1 MKAYL
6 NGILKLFIVLFV
18 STAMVSQANGNTATI
33 TSSLQSSYSSG
44 YLVQWTVT
52 LSSPATENIVIPC
65 ITTNATNTG
74 TMVVN
79 VSFSAGQQSSG
90 ANTVMYTRLPDLNY
104 TATCTFGAMPAGYSA
119 GGSASYI
126 IDMLITANITATL
139 QSTSPGY
146 LVQWGVTLSSPALE
160 NMVIPC
166 ITTNATNTGNT
177 VVNVYFSKGQSY
189 SGANTLMYTRLAS
202 SYTATCTFGN
212 MPSGYIAGQTGSM
225 IIPKN

>member
-90 ANTVMYTRLPDLNY
+90 ANTVMYTRLASNY

-119 GGSASYI
+119 GSTASYVI
-126 IDMLITANITATL
+126 ERATITVDVT
-139 QSTSPGY
+139 STVLSTTPGY
-146 LVQWGVTLSSPALE
+146 LVQWGVTLSSPALD

-166 ITTNATNTGNT
+166 ITTNPTNTGNM
-177 VVNVYFSKGQSY
+177 VVNVSFSKGQSY
-189 SGANTLMYTRLAS
+189 SGANTVMYTRLAS
-202 SYTATCTFGN
+202 NYTATCNCGTT
-212 MPSGYIAGQTGSM
+212 PPGYVAGSAGS
-225 IIPKN
+225 IVIPKN